1 MAIVFERDPWGW
13 VHPFYRRRPML
24 SDWDDFFLPTPKMN
38 TMGSM
43 KPLMEHGPPFTP
55 WIINRGKHE
64 EKRDEHGFVS
74 RHFLRK
80 YSIPPDVKPETIN
93 CDLSSDGILQISAP
107 KMSEEK
113 NRNEKVIPITYTG
126 QPALPLQAEGQITAV
141 ESSGT
146 VAKRQEAYAANKS
159 VFNFGKKRISLDY
172 LKRGLNYG
180 VFVERDPLGWI
191 HPTYRRRQLL
201 SPNWDV
207 DFVRPALETMNTAQP
222 THLNGRKST
231 ASPHPVPCFQRA
243 DLARDKFE
251 VKLEVQQFPLRNW
264 M

>member
-55 WIINRGKHE
+55 WIINRGLEGTDKFEIKIEVQQFAPSELDVKIVNNFLVIEGKHE

-126 QPALPLQAEGQITAV
+126 QPALPLQQRDR
-141 ESSGT
+141 S
-146 VAKRQEAYAANKS
+146 QQ
-159 VFNFGKKRISLDY
+159 
-172 LKRGLNYG
+172 LK
-180 VFVERDPLGWI
+180 VVERLRSVKKL
-191 HPTYRRRQLL
+191 T
-201 SPNWDV
+201 
-207 DFVRPALETMNTAQP
+207 
-222 THLNGRKST
+222 
-231 ASPHPVPCFQRA
+231 QREKCSGGN
-243 DLARDKFE
+243 RS
-251 VKLEVQQFPLRNW
+251 
-264 M
+264 